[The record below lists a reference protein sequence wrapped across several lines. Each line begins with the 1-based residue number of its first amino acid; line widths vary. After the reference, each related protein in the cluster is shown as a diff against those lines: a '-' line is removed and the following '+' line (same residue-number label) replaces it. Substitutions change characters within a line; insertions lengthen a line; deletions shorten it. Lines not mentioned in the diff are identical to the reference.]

1 MDDLARYKIPSV
13 LGFFCCCCFSV
24 NSLNVI
30 PVSPLEHIVPEDNS
44 ATNPSTFCLLSFVVF
59 GAFRIFFLLWLSGIR
74 SSSV

>member
-13 LGFFCCCCFSV
+13 LFFVFCFPV

-30 PVSPLEHIVPEDNS
+30 PVSPLEHIVPEDNC
-44 ATNPSTFCLLSFVVF
+44 ATNPRTFYLLSFVVF
-59 GAFRIFFLLWLSGIR
+59 GAFRIFFLLWLSGIS